1 METIAKKY
9 LSQLNEALLILYA
22 KRIMIERLF
31 LNNNNKKTVQFQN
44 RTMMQSICVTINHLL
59 RPYRQLDLEI
69 VLSWV
74 EQTGSMDSF
83 YRALNARTFYEITSS
98 LDFKRI

>member
-1 METIAKKY
+1 
-9 LSQLNEALLILYA
+9 
-22 KRIMIERLF
+22 
-31 LNNNNKKTVQFQN
+31 
-44 RTMMQSICVTINHLL
+44 MQSVCVTINHLL